1 MSKSNLVREYLES
14 HPTAS
19 VRQITEDLKEH
30 HISDALAGMIK
41 YSQPREMPSPPRIA
55 RRRPA
60 PHRRTETANPSTPE
74 RSKADD
80 IREVARAMGKRVLP
94 REVSASLAARG
105 IEVSRGQISQVL
117 KSMGLRRRR
126 RKRSAPTTSTPAI
139 ARGKGGVSIDDLV
152 AAKKLADQ
160 LGGIEKARAV
170 LAGLA
175 RLM

>member
-1 MSKSNLVREYLES
+1 
-14 HPTAS
+14 
-19 VRQITEDLKEH
+19 
-30 HISDALAGMIK
+30 
-41 YSQPREMPSPPRIA
+41 
-55 RRRPA
+55 
-60 PHRRTETANPSTPE
+60 
-74 RSKADD
+74 
-80 IREVARAMGKRVLP
+80 MGKRVLP
-94 REVSASLAARG
+94 REVSAALAARG

-126 RKRSAPTTSTPAI
+126 RKRSAPVSSTPAT
-139 ARGKGGVSIDDLV
+139 ARGTGGVSIDDLV